1 MKVIILVYQDNRN
14 EAFLLKRDSNNNI
27 SLFLRDNGGEPIA
40 KLSVDANNSELN
52 SDEIILK
59 DYSENSVIVEELF
72 ASNMLKTTDRFILVG
87 NRLCPVCKVLV

>member
-1 MKVIILVYQDNRN
+1 MLIYHENRN
-14 EAFLLKRDSNNNI
+14 ETFLLKRDSNNNI
-27 SLFLRDNGGEPIA
+27 SLFLGNNREEPIA

-59 DYSENSVIVEELF
+59 DYSENSLIIEELL